1 MTYLKYKGYLG
12 TIEPDLESGELFG
25 KLAFIRDLVT
35 YEAATVKVL
44 EQEFQASVDAYLE
57 SCAAVGKKP
66 DVPFKGTFNVRI
78 TPELHRAAVIASG
91 DGSLNAFV
99 AEAISEKIGKLQSA
113 HA

>member
-35 YEAATVKVL
+35 FEADTLKAL
-44 EQEFQASVDAYLE
+44 EQEFQVSVDAYLE
-57 SCAAVGKKP
+57 SCAELGKKP
-66 DVPFKGTFNVRI
+66 DQPFKGTFNVRI
-78 TPELHRAAVIASG
+78 SPELHRDAVIASG

-99 AEAISEKIGKLQSA
+99 GEAIREKLNRLAVHG
-113 HA
+113 

>member
-12 TIEPDLESGELFG
+12 TIEPDLERDNLFG

-35 YEAATVKVL
+35 YEATTL
-44 EQEFQASVDAYLE
+44 QELTQEFHASVDAYLE
-57 SCAAVGKKP
+57 SCVELGKKP
-66 DVPFKGTFNVRI
+66 DQPFKGTFNVRLS
-78 TPELHRAAVIASG
+78 PELHRDAVIASG

-99 AEAISEKIGKLQSA
+99 SEAIKEKLGKIKSA